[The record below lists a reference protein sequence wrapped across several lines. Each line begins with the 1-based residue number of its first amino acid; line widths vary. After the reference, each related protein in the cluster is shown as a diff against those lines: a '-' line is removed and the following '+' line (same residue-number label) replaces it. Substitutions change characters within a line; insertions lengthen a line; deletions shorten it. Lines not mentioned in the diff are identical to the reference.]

1 MENLSG
7 KSLLSPTQEIKFFGM
22 IMNSQTMEIK
32 LPGQKIK
39 TIRLEARQM
48 LDHSQPTTGAT
59 LLEVEWEEPNLPH
72 QPP

>member
-1 MENLSG
+1 
-7 KSLLSPTQEIKFFGM
+7 M
-22 IMNSQTMEIK
+22 IVNSQTMEIK

-48 LDHSQPTTGAT
+48 LDHSQPTAGAT